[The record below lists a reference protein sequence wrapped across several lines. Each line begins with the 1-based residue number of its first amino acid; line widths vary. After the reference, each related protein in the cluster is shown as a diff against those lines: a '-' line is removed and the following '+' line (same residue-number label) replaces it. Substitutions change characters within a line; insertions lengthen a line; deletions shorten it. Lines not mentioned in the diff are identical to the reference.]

1 MRRENGHVVCQASSV
16 NENSNILDR
25 TCQMWMQFNSLPN
38 LIFMKNVM
46 NSRLM
51 IFYTVTEFSLLGDT
65 LDRQM
70 FSTVD

>member
-1 MRRENGHVVCQASSV
+1 
-16 NENSNILDR
+16 
-25 TCQMWMQFNSLPN
+25 MWMQFNSLPN